1 MVLERKYIK
10 PKIVQQ
16 IHEYIPNPRVIPWFL
31 DFHAN
36 LKKVLA
42 LVLAFAC
49 AFTMFAGAAFTDSAD
64 IKATDAVNML
74 SSLGVITGYTD
85 GSYQPNKVVTRAEMA
100 KMIFVVRN
108 NKIDDSAYQSNYSKL
123 TDISNHWAKGYIKF
137 CESQGIIAGKGNNKF
152 DPDSPVTGV
161 EAAKMLLVVAGYDTD
176 KAGLTGSAWRTNT
189 LKYAGAA
196 GILDDVNA
204 ALEQG
209 LPRQYAAQ
217 MIYNTLDVNRV
228 KWSKD
233 SESFDDV
240 LNGGVKETVGH
251 AYMGLTKSTGTL
263 VTVKKDTL
271 ALDTNTIDGA
281 ESDAIS
287 TSTKNGVVSYKYA
300 DKFTKVSEDYTSL
313 LGQKVKV
320 LFKDGKT
327 NSVLGVYPTSDNT
340 AYTVNQADVDTDAS
354 KIKVNN
360 TKLSLDSNGATV
372 YVDGVETGKW
382 TKAADF
388 KDEKSADVLTLIDS
402 DDDNDID
409 TVYVKTYTVGKV
421 TYASSSSIIV
431 NGKTYKYDDE
441 NIADGIKKDDWAII
455 TENLFDDCK
464 DIVKADMATTKVEA
478 TKNQGKDP
486 SADKVQ
492 FKLDGTWYVV
502 SDASSADIKNNAKS
516 GVTVKAVTVN
526 GILFYAEK
534 TSGSDST
541 STLTDVALVVAKGTG
556 VDGKRVK
563 LAFFDGT
570 TKTVNVGDDANG
582 AVTSAN
588 NIKST
593 TVAGTDVGYAA
604 LQEGGVYEYAVSGDE
619 YTFTTIDT
627 SDDNYGDYTALSNSF
642 DANGAVVKNLT
653 TSSESATQKFDGK
666 KVADNATILLYDA
679 TNDDTKKITGKQYKS
694 AQNVTGG
701 TIAFQAKI
709 DGLKQVAAAVVTVSA
724 IDGVYTSDDNY
735 GYILSDAADVSGN
748 SVTYKLWTTNGEVT
762 VTEKT
767 NKANQRKAR
776 TIIGYSNIKD
786 DSSVASGKLIE
797 DVKVATV
804 KTGALNFNG
813 TKNAYDQIGTD
824 SEYKYNINSDTTVLY
839 VDTKEKEGKETATFS
854 DADDYNGVYV
864 PNAYYIIDG
873 TDGDDAD
880 LSLVIYDVTNKLYN
894 AKAQK
899 LTLTN
904 NSGVTA
910 TMEDSY
916 NDAVE
921 SGDDIGQGNLVTL
934 KLENTTAASINVTVT
949 ITNAVFESGDKATLT
964 RQVTVPANSTNSV
977 SFTVDGT
984 AAATVAIA

>member
-1 MVLERKYIK
+1 
-10 PKIVQQ
+10 
-16 IHEYIPNPRVIPWFL
+16 
-31 DFHAN
+31 
-36 LKKVLA
+36 
-42 LVLAFAC
+42 
-49 AFTMFAGAAFTDSAD
+49 MFAGAAFTDSAD
-64 IKATDAVNML
+64 IKVDTEVVDTLV
-74 SSLGVITGYTD
+74 SLGVVNGYDD
-85 GSYQPNKVVTRAEMA
+85 GSFKPNGTVTRAEMA
-100 KMIFVVRN
+100 KMIYVLRTGN
-108 NKIDDSAYQSNYSKL
+108 SDASAYNDDKTSF
-123 TDISNHWAKGYIKF
+123 TDIGSHWARGYIKY
-137 CESQGIIAGKGNNKF
+137 CQSLGIIAGKSNTKF
-152 DPDSPVTGV
+152 CPNDKVTAQ
-161 EAAKMLLVVAGYDTD
+161 EAAKMLLVVSGYDSA

-934 KLENTTAASINVTVT
+934 KLENTTDSAITVQVT

-977 SFTVDGT
+977 SFTVTGAND
-984 AAATVAIA
+984 ATVTIA

>member
-1 MVLERKYIK
+1 
-10 PKIVQQ
+10 
-16 IHEYIPNPRVIPWFL
+16 
-31 DFHAN
+31 
-36 LKKVLA
+36 
-42 LVLAFAC
+42 
-49 AFTMFAGAAFTDSAD
+49 
-64 IKATDAVNML
+64 
-74 SSLGVITGYTD
+74 
-85 GSYQPNKVVTRAEMA
+85 
-100 KMIFVVRN
+100 
-108 NKIDDSAYQSNYSKL
+108 
-123 TDISNHWAKGYIKF
+123 
-137 CESQGIIAGKGNNKF
+137 
-152 DPDSPVTGV
+152 
-161 EAAKMLLVVAGYDTD
+161 MLLVVSGYDSD
-176 KAGLTGSAWRTNT
+176 KAGLTGSAWRTNV

-196 GILDDVNA
+196 GILDDVNS

>member
-1 MVLERKYIK
+1 
-10 PKIVQQ
+10 
-16 IHEYIPNPRVIPWFL
+16 
-31 DFHAN
+31 
-36 LKKVLA
+36 
-42 LVLAFAC
+42 
-49 AFTMFAGAAFTDSAD
+49 
-64 IKATDAVNML
+64 
-74 SSLGVITGYTD
+74 
-85 GSYQPNKVVTRAEMA
+85 
-100 KMIFVVRN
+100 
-108 NKIDDSAYQSNYSKL
+108 
-123 TDISNHWAKGYIKF
+123 
-137 CESQGIIAGKGNNKF
+137 
-152 DPDSPVTGV
+152 
-161 EAAKMLLVVAGYDTD
+161 
-176 KAGLTGSAWRTNT
+176 
-189 LKYAGAA
+189 
-196 GILDDVNA
+196 
-204 ALEQG
+204 
-209 LPRQYAAQ
+209 
-217 MIYNTLDVNRV
+217 
-228 KWSKD
+228 
-233 SESFDDV
+233 
-240 LNGGVKETVGH
+240 
-251 AYMGLTKSTGTL
+251 
-263 VTVKKDTL
+263 
-271 ALDTNTIDGA
+271 
-281 ESDAIS
+281 
-287 TSTKNGVVSYKYA
+287 
-300 DKFTKVSEDYTSL
+300 
-313 LGQKVKV
+313 
-320 LFKDGKT
+320 
-327 NSVLGVYPTSDNT
+327 
-340 AYTVNQADVDTDAS
+340 
-354 KIKVNN
+354 
-360 TKLSLDSNGATV
+360 
-372 YVDGVETGKW
+372 
-382 TKAADF
+382 
-388 KDEKSADVLTLIDS
+388 
-402 DDDNDID
+402 
-409 TVYVKTYTVGKV
+409 
-421 TYASSSSIIV
+421 
-431 NGKTYKYDDE
+431 
-441 NIADGIKKDDWAII
+441 
-455 TENLFDDCK
+455 
-464 DIVKADMATTKVEA
+464 MATTKVEA

-934 KLENTTAASINVTVT
+934 KLENTTDSAITVQVT

-977 SFTVDGT
+977 SFTVTGAND
-984 AAATVAIA
+984 ATVTIA

>member
-1 MVLERKYIK
+1 MG
-10 PKIVQQ
+10 
-16 IHEYIPNPRVIPWFL
+16 FL
-31 DFHAN
+31 KFHPSFSGKRDSGKN

-161 EAAKMLLVVAGYDTD
+161 EAAKMLLVVSGYDSD
-176 KAGLTGSAWRTNT
+176 KAGLTGSAWRTNV

-196 GILDDVNA
+196 GILDDVNS

-478 TKNQGKDP
+478 TKNQGKNP
-486 SADKVQ
+486 AANKVQ

-502 SDASSADIKNNAKS
+502 SDSSSADIKNNAKS

-541 STLTDVALVVAKGTG
+541 STLTDVALVVAKGSG

-582 AVTSAN
+582 AVTTAN
-588 NIKST
+588 GIKDNT
-593 TVAGTDVGYAA
+593 PAGTDVGYAA
-604 LQEGGVYEYAVSGDE
+604 LLEGGVYEYAVSGDE

-627 SDDNYGDYTALSNSF
+627 SDDNYGDYTALSNGFTS
-642 DANGAVVKNLT
+642 AGAVDISK
-653 TSSESATQKFDGK
+653 TSSTESATQKFDSK
-666 KVADNATILLYDA
+666 KVADNATILLFDK
-679 TNDDTKKITGKQYKS
+679 TNADTKKITGKQYKS
-694 AQNVTGG
+694 AQNVAGG

-709 DGLKQVAAAVVTVSA
+709 DGLKQVAAAVVTVSK

-735 GYILSDAADVSGN
+735 GYILSDAEDVSGN
-748 SVTYKLWTTNGEVT
+748 SVTYDLWTASGKVT

-767 NKANQRKAR
+767 NKASDRQAR

-797 DVKVATV
+797 DVKDVTNTV
-804 KTGALNFNG
+804 KVGALNFNG

-839 VDTKEKEGKETATFS
+839 VDTKEKEGMETATFS

-873 TDGDDAD
+873 TDADDAD

-916 NDAVE
+916 NDAVK
-921 SGDDIGQGNLVTL
+921 SGDTVGQGNLVTL
-934 KLENTTAASINVTVT
+934 NLKNTNSSAITVRVT
-949 ITNAVFESGDKATLT
+949 ITHAVFESGNKADTY
-964 RQVTVPANSTNSV
+964 RDVVVPANSTNSV

>member
-1 MVLERKYIK
+1 
-10 PKIVQQ
+10 
-16 IHEYIPNPRVIPWFL
+16 
-31 DFHAN
+31 
-36 LKKVLA
+36 
-42 LVLAFAC
+42 
-49 AFTMFAGAAFTDSAD
+49 MFAGAAFTDSAD
-64 IKATDAVNML
+64 IKVDADVVDTL
-74 SSLGVITGYTD
+74 VSLGIVEGFED
-85 GSYQPNKVVTRAEMA
+85 GSFQPNKVVTRAEMA

-161 EAAKMLLVVAGYDTD
+161 EAAKMLLVVSGYDSD
-176 KAGLTGSAWRTNT
+176 KAGLTGSAWRTNV

-196 GILDDVNA
+196 GILDDVNS

>member
-1 MVLERKYIK
+1 
-10 PKIVQQ
+10 
-16 IHEYIPNPRVIPWFL
+16 
-31 DFHAN
+31 
-36 LKKVLA
+36 
-42 LVLAFAC
+42 
-49 AFTMFAGAAFTDSAD
+49 MFAGAAFTDQAD

-360 TKLSLDSNGATV
+360 TKLSL
-372 YVDGVETGKW
+372 

-934 KLENTTAASINVTVT
+934 KLENTTDSAITVQVT

-977 SFTVDGT
+977 SFTVTGAND
-984 AAATVAIA
+984 ATVTIA

>member
-1 MVLERKYIK
+1 
-10 PKIVQQ
+10 
-16 IHEYIPNPRVIPWFL
+16 
-31 DFHAN
+31 
-36 LKKVLA
+36 
-42 LVLAFAC
+42 
-49 AFTMFAGAAFTDSAD
+49 MFAGAAFTDSAD

-161 EAAKMLLVVAGYDTD
+161 EAAKMLLVVAGYDSD
-176 KAGLTGSAWRTNT
+176 KAGLTGSAWRTNV

-196 GILDDVNA
+196 GILDDVNS

-627 SDDNYGDYTALSNSF
+627 SDDNHGDYTALSNSF

-709 DGLKQVAAAVVTVSA
+709 DGLKQVAAAVVTVNK

-748 SVTYKLWTTNGEVT
+748 SVTYKLWTTSGEVT

-767 NKANQRKAR
+767 NKANLRKAR

-894 AKAQK
+894 AKAQT
-899 LTLTN
+899 LTL
-904 NSGVTA
+904 SGSKTDIVA

-916 NDAVE
+916 NDAVD
-921 SGDDIGQGNLVTL
+921 SGDTVGQGNLVTL
-934 KLENTTAASINVTVT
+934 KLENTSTTSITVTVT
-949 ITNAVFESGDKATLT
+949 ITNAVFESGNKATLT
-964 RQVTVPANSTNSV
+964 RQVTVPGKSTNSV

-984 AAATVAIA
+984 AAATVKIA

>member
-1 MVLERKYIK
+1 
-10 PKIVQQ
+10 
-16 IHEYIPNPRVIPWFL
+16 
-31 DFHAN
+31 
-36 LKKVLA
+36 
-42 LVLAFAC
+42 
-49 AFTMFAGAAFTDSAD
+49 MFAGAAFTDQAD

-161 EAAKMLLVVAGYDTD
+161 EAAKMLLVVSGYDSD
-176 KAGLTGSAWRTNT
+176 KAGLTGSAWRTNV

-196 GILDDVNA
+196 GILDDVNS

-263 VTVKKDTL
+263 VTVKKDTI

-340 AYTVNQADVDTDAS
+340 VYTVNQADVDTDAS

-478 TKNQGKDP
+478 TKNQGKNP

-502 SDASSADIKNNAKS
+502 SDSSSADIKNNAKS

-593 TVAGTDVGYAA
+593 TAAGTDVGYAA

-642 DANGAVVKNLT
+642 DANGAVVTNLT
-653 TSSESATQKFDGK
+653 TSSESATQKFNTK

-767 NKANQRKAR
+767 NKANLRKAR

-813 TKNAYDQIGTD
+813 TKNAYDQIGGHAD
-824 SEYKYNINSDTTVLY
+824 WKYNINSDTTVLY

-864 PNAYYIIDG
+864 PNAYYIVDG

-894 AKAQK
+894 AKAQT
-899 LTLTN
+899 LTL
-904 NSGVTA
+904 SGSVPTGIA
-910 TMEDSY
+910 ASMEDSY
-916 NDAVE
+916 NDSVDF
-921 SGDDIGQGNLVTL
+921 GDSVGQGNLVTL
-934 KLENTTAASINVTVT
+934 KLENTTSSAITVTVT
-949 ITNAVFESGDKATLT
+949 LTNAVFESGTATNPART
-964 RQVTVPANSTNSV
+964 VTVPANSTESV
-977 SFTVDGT
+977 SFTVTG
-984 AAATVAIA
+984 ANAATVAIA

>member
-1 MVLERKYIK
+1 M
-10 PKIVQQ
+10 
-16 IHEYIPNPRVIPWFL
+16 FL
-31 DFHAN
+31 RNCCIYRLFFGIFRCLKSFGDFRAN

-49 AFTMFAGAAFTDSAD
+49 AFTMFAGAAFTDQAD

-161 EAAKMLLVVAGYDTD
+161 EAAKMLLVVSGYDSD
-176 KAGLTGSAWRTNT
+176 KAGLTGSAWRTNV

-196 GILDDVNA
+196 GILDDVNS

>member
-1 MVLERKYIK
+1 MNFLKF
-10 PKIVQQ
+10 
-16 IHEYIPNPRVIPWFL
+16 HPRFSGNR
-31 DFHAN
+31 DSGEN

-161 EAAKMLLVVAGYDTD
+161 EAAKMLLVVAGYDSD
-176 KAGLTGSAWRTNT
+176 KAGLTGSAWRTNV

-196 GILDDVNA
+196 GILDDVNS

-709 DGLKQVAAAVVTVSA
+709 DGLKQVAAAVVTVNK

-748 SVTYKLWTTNGEVT
+748 SVTYKLWTTSGEVT

-767 NKANQRKAR
+767 NKANLRKAR

-894 AKAQK
+894 AKAQT
-899 LTLTN
+899 LTL
-904 NSGVTA
+904 SGSKTDIVA

-916 NDAVE
+916 NDAVD
-921 SGDDIGQGNLVTL
+921 SGDTVGQGNLVTL
-934 KLENTTAASINVTVT
+934 KLENTSTTSITVTVT
-949 ITNAVFESGDKATLT
+949 ITNAVFESGNKATLT
-964 RQVTVPANSTNSV
+964 RQVTVPGKSTNSV

-984 AAATVAIA
+984 AAATVKIA

>member
-1 MVLERKYIK
+1 MDFLKF
-10 PKIVQQ
+10 
-16 IHEYIPNPRVIPWFL
+16 HPRFSGNRDSGV
-31 DFHAN
+31 N

-49 AFTMFAGAAFTDSAD
+49 AFTMFAGAAFTDQAD

-161 EAAKMLLVVAGYDTD
+161 EAAKMLLVVSGYDSA
-176 KAGLTGSAWRTNT
+176 KAGLTGSAWRTNV

-196 GILDDVNA
+196 GILDDVNS

-582 AVTSAN
+582 AVTAVN
-588 NIKST
+588 GIKSNT
-593 TVAGTDVGYAA
+593 AAGTDVGYAA
-604 LQEGGVYEYAVSGDE
+604 LEVGGVYEYAVSGDE
-619 YTFTTIDT
+619 YTFTTIDK
-627 SDDNYGDYTALSNSF
+627 SDDNYGDYTALSNGF
-642 DANGAVVKNLT
+642 DASGAVDKVTVVN
-653 TSSESATQKFDGK
+653 AAQKFDGK
-666 KVADNATILLYDA
+666 KVADNATILLFDA
-679 TNDDTKKITGKQYKS
+679 KNADTKKITGKQYKS
-694 AQNVTGG
+694 AKNVTGG

-735 GYILSDAADVSGN
+735 GYILSDAEDVSGN

-776 TIIGYSNIKD
+776 TIIGYSNIRD

-797 DVKVATV
+797 DVNANVTV

-894 AKAQK
+894 ANAVE
-899 LTLTN
+899 LTLTG
-904 NSGVTA
+904 SKTGIVA

-934 KLENTTAASINVTVT
+934 KLENTTDSAITVQVT

-977 SFTVDGT
+977 SFTVTGAND
-984 AAATVAIA
+984 ATVTIA

>member
-1 MVLERKYIK
+1 
-10 PKIVQQ
+10 
-16 IHEYIPNPRVIPWFL
+16 
-31 DFHAN
+31 
-36 LKKVLA
+36 
-42 LVLAFAC
+42 
-49 AFTMFAGAAFTDSAD
+49 MFAGAAFTDQAD

-161 EAAKMLLVVAGYDTD
+161 EAAKMLLVVSGYDSD
-176 KAGLTGSAWRTNT
+176 KAGLTGSAWRTNV

-196 GILDDVNA
+196 GILDDVNS

-233 SESFDDV
+233 SESFDDL

-263 VTVKKDTL
+263 VTVKKDTI
-271 ALDTNTIDGA
+271 ALGTGTIDGA

-287 TSTKNGVVSYKYA
+287 TSTNNGVVSYKYA

-340 AYTVNQADVDTDAS
+340 VYTVNQADVDTDAS

-478 TKNQGKDP
+478 TKNQGKAP

-502 SDASSADIKNNAKS
+502 SDSSSADIKNNAKS

-593 TVAGTDVGYAA
+593 TAAGTDVGYAA
-604 LQEGGVYEYAVSGDE
+604 LQKGGVYEYAVSGDE

-642 DANGAVVKNLT
+642 DANGTVVTNLT
-653 TSSESATQKFDGK
+653 TSSESATQKFNTK

-767 NKANQRKAR
+767 NKANLRKAR

-813 TKNAYDQIGTD
+813 TKNAYDQIGGHAD
-824 SEYKYNINSDTTVLY
+824 WKYNINSDTTVLY

-864 PNAYYIIDG
+864 PNAYYIVDG

-894 AKAQK
+894 AKAVE
-899 LTLTN
+899 LTLTG
-904 NSGVTA
+904 SKTGIVA

-934 KLENTTAASINVTVT
+934 KLENTTDSAITVQVT
-949 ITNAVFESGDKATLT
+949 IINAVFESGDKADYVRNVL
-964 RQVTVPANSTNSV
+964 VPANSTNSV

>member
-1 MVLERKYIK
+1 MK
-10 PKIVQQ
+10 
-16 IHEYIPNPRVIPWFL
+16 
-31 DFHAN
+31 N

-49 AFTMFAGAAFTDSAD
+49 AFTMFAGAAFTDQAD

-161 EAAKMLLVVAGYDTD
+161 EAAKMLLVVSGYDSD
-176 KAGLTGSAWRTNT
+176 KAGLTGSAWRTNV

-196 GILDDVNA
+196 GILDDVNS

-582 AVTSAN
+582 AVTAAN
-588 NIKST
+588 GIKDNT
-593 TVAGTDVGYAA
+593 PAGTDVGYAA
-604 LQEGGVYEYAVSGDE
+604 LLVGGVYEYAVSGDE

-627 SDDNYGDYTALSNSF
+627 SDDSYGDYTALSNGFTAS
-642 DANGAVVKNLT
+642 GAVETTL
-653 TSSESATQKFDGK
+653 TSSTESAAQKFNTK

-679 TNDDTKKITGKQYKS
+679 TNNDTKKITGKQYKS
-694 AQNVTGG
+694 ANDVAGG

-709 DGLKQVAAAVVTVSA
+709 DGLKQVAAAVVTVNK

-748 SVTYKLWTTNGEVT
+748 SVTYKLWTTSGEVT

-767 NKANQRKAR
+767 NKANLRKAR

-813 TKNAYDQIGTD
+813 TKNAYDQIGTNAQ
-824 SEYKYNINSDTTVLY
+824 YKYNINSDTTVLY
-839 VDTKEKEGKETATFS
+839 VDTKEKEGMETATFS

-894 AKAQK
+894 AKAQT
-899 LTLTN
+899 LTL
-904 NSGVTA
+904 SGSKTDIVA

-916 NDAVE
+916 NDAVD
-921 SGDDIGQGNLVTL
+921 SGDTVGQGNLVTL
-934 KLENTTAASINVTVT
+934 NLKNTNSSAITVRVT
-949 ITNAVFESGDKATLT
+949 ITNAVFESGNKADTY
-964 RQVTVPANSTNSV
+964 RDVVVPANSTNSV

>member
-1 MVLERKYIK
+1 
-10 PKIVQQ
+10 
-16 IHEYIPNPRVIPWFL
+16 
-31 DFHAN
+31 
-36 LKKVLA
+36 
-42 LVLAFAC
+42 
-49 AFTMFAGAAFTDSAD
+49 
-64 IKATDAVNML
+64 
-74 SSLGVITGYTD
+74 
-85 GSYQPNKVVTRAEMA
+85 
-100 KMIFVVRN
+100 
-108 NKIDDSAYQSNYSKL
+108 
-123 TDISNHWAKGYIKF
+123 
-137 CESQGIIAGKGNNKF
+137 
-152 DPDSPVTGV
+152 
-161 EAAKMLLVVAGYDTD
+161 
-176 KAGLTGSAWRTNT
+176 
-189 LKYAGAA
+189 
-196 GILDDVNA
+196 
-204 ALEQG
+204 
-209 LPRQYAAQ
+209 

>member
-1 MVLERKYIK
+1 
-10 PKIVQQ
+10 
-16 IHEYIPNPRVIPWFL
+16 
-31 DFHAN
+31 
-36 LKKVLA
+36 
-42 LVLAFAC
+42 
-49 AFTMFAGAAFTDSAD
+49 
-64 IKATDAVNML
+64 
-74 SSLGVITGYTD
+74 
-85 GSYQPNKVVTRAEMA
+85 
-100 KMIFVVRN
+100 
-108 NKIDDSAYQSNYSKL
+108 
-123 TDISNHWAKGYIKF
+123 
-137 CESQGIIAGKGNNKF
+137 
-152 DPDSPVTGV
+152 
-161 EAAKMLLVVAGYDTD
+161 
-176 KAGLTGSAWRTNT
+176 
-189 LKYAGAA
+189 
-196 GILDDVNA
+196 
-204 ALEQG
+204 
-209 LPRQYAAQ
+209 
-217 MIYNTLDVNRV
+217 
-228 KWSKD
+228 
-233 SESFDDV
+233 
-240 LNGGVKETVGH
+240 
-251 AYMGLTKSTGTL
+251 MGLTKSTGTL
-263 VTVKKDTL
+263 VTVKKDTI
-271 ALDTNTIDGA
+271 ALEPNTIDGA

-360 TKLSLDSNGATV
+360 TKLSLDSHGATV
-372 YVDGVETGKW
+372 YVDGVQTTTW

-502 SDASSADIKNNAKS
+502 SDSSSADIKNNAKS

-582 AVTSAN
+582 AVTAVN
-588 NIKST
+588 GIKSNT
-593 TVAGTDVGYAA
+593 AAGTDVGYAA

-627 SDDNYGDYTALSNSF
+627 SDDSYGDYTALSNGFTAS
-642 DANGAVVKNLT
+642 GAVETTL
-653 TSSESATQKFDGK
+653 TSSTESAAQKFNTK

-679 TNDDTKKITGKQYKS
+679 TNNDTKKITGKQYKS
-694 AQNVTGG
+694 ANDVAGG

-709 DGLKQVAAAVVTVSA
+709 DGLKQVAAAVVTVNK

-748 SVTYKLWTTNGEVT
+748 SVTYKLWTTSGEVT

-767 NKANQRKAR
+767 NKANLRKAR

-894 AKAQK
+894 AKAQT
-899 LTLTN
+899 LTL
-904 NSGVTA
+904 SGSKTDIVA

-916 NDAVE
+916 NDAVD
-921 SGDDIGQGNLVTL
+921 SGDTVGQGNLVTL
-934 KLENTTAASINVTVT
+934 KLENTSTTSITVTVT
-949 ITNAVFESGDKATLT
+949 ITNAVFESGNKATLT
-964 RQVTVPANSTNSV
+964 RQVTVPGKSTNSV

-984 AAATVAIA
+984 AAATVKIA

>member
-1 MVLERKYIK
+1 
-10 PKIVQQ
+10 
-16 IHEYIPNPRVIPWFL
+16 
-31 DFHAN
+31 
-36 LKKVLA
+36 
-42 LVLAFAC
+42 
-49 AFTMFAGAAFTDSAD
+49 MFAGAAFTDQAD

-161 EAAKMLLVVAGYDTD
+161 EAAKMLLVVSGYDSD
-176 KAGLTGSAWRTNT
+176 KAGLTGSAWRTNV

-196 GILDDVNA
+196 GILDDVNS

-251 AYMGLTKSTGTL
+251 AYMGLTKTTGTL
-263 VTVKKDTL
+263 VSISKDALTVDNVI
-271 ALDTNTIDGA
+271 AAD
-281 ESDAIS
+281 SDA
-287 TSTKNGVVSYKYA
+287 VDYA
-300 DKFTKVSEDYTSL
+300 GNYETAFTKVSEDYTSL

-894 AKAQK
+894 ANAVE
-899 LTLTN
+899 LTLTG
-904 NSGVTA
+904 SKTGIVA

-934 KLENTTAASINVTVT
+934 KLENTTDSAITVQVT

-977 SFTVDGT
+977 SFTVTGAND
-984 AAATVAIA
+984 ATVTIA

>member
-1 MVLERKYIK
+1 M
-10 PKIVQQ
+10 
-16 IHEYIPNPRVIPWFL
+16 
-31 DFHAN
+31 
-36 LKKVLA
+36 
-42 LVLAFAC
+42 
-49 AFTMFAGAAFTDSAD
+49 
-64 IKATDAVNML
+64 NML

-161 EAAKMLLVVAGYDTD
+161 EAAKMLLVVAGYDSD
-176 KAGLTGSAWRTNT
+176 KAGLTGSAWRTNV

-196 GILDDVNA
+196 GILDDVNS

-709 DGLKQVAAAVVTVSA
+709 DGLKQVAAAVVTVNK

-748 SVTYKLWTTNGEVT
+748 SVTYKLWTTSGEVT

-767 NKANQRKAR
+767 NKANLRKAR

-894 AKAQK
+894 AKAQT
-899 LTLTN
+899 LTL
-904 NSGVTA
+904 SGSKTDIVA

-916 NDAVE
+916 NDAVD
-921 SGDDIGQGNLVTL
+921 SGDTVGQGNLVTL
-934 KLENTTAASINVTVT
+934 KLENTSTTSITVTVT
-949 ITNAVFESGDKATLT
+949 ITNAVFESGNKATLT
-964 RQVTVPANSTNSV
+964 RQVTVPGKSTNSV

-984 AAATVAIA
+984 AAATVKIA

>member
-1 MVLERKYIK
+1 
-10 PKIVQQ
+10 
-16 IHEYIPNPRVIPWFL
+16 
-31 DFHAN
+31 
-36 LKKVLA
+36 
-42 LVLAFAC
+42 
-49 AFTMFAGAAFTDSAD
+49 MFAGAAFTDQAD

-263 VTVKKDTL
+263 VTVKKDTI
-271 ALDTNTIDGA
+271 ALEPNTIDGA

-916 NDAVE
+916 NDAVD
-921 SGDDIGQGNLVTL
+921 SGDTVGQGNLVTL
-934 KLENTTAASINVTVT
+934 NLKNTNSSAITVRVT
-949 ITNAVFESGDKATLT
+949 ITHAVFESGDKADTY
-964 RQVTVPANSTNSV
+964 RDVVVPANSTNSV
-977 SFTVDGT
+977 SFTVTGAND
-984 AAATVAIA
+984 ATVTIA